1 MLKEERP
8 VPGRSVLLNVP
19 KPVQFS
25 EVTMNEQKSEQ
36 NGSISARHQAP
47 LKVPRSKLPAER

>member
-8 VPGRSVLLNVP
+8 VPCRSVLLNVP

-25 EVTMNEQKSEQ
+25 EVTMNEQKSAQ
-36 NGSISARHQAP
+36 NDSIGTKFQAP
-47 LKVPRSKLPAER
+47 LKAPRGKSPAER

>member
-25 EVTMNEQKSEQ
+25 EVTMNKQKNAQ
-36 NGSISARHQAP
+36 NDSIGARLQTLPKAP
-47 LKVPRSKLPAER
+47 RGKLPAE